1 VNYFSIDIETTG
13 LDENTCQIIELAA
26 VYDDG
31 SDKPVEQLE
40 FFRRAVRHD
49 VYHGEA
55 YALSMHAALFK
66 ELADENAVV
75 CCASELA
82 FLLRR
87 WMHHVEPRRGPRPLQ
102 FQPAPY
108 NVAGKNFAGF
118 DLRFL
123 RKLPEWEKIP
133 INHRYLDIGSALWR
147 PGDAEVPGTSECMR
161 RLGIVGDVS
170 HTALGD
176 ARDVC
181 RMIRALKKE
190 RAI

>member
-31 SDKPVEQLE
+31 SDKPVEQLA

-49 VYHGEA
+49 VYRGEA

-66 ELADENAVV
+66 ELADKNAAV
-75 CCASELA
+75 CYPAELA
-82 FLLRR
+82 VLLRR
-87 WMHHVEPRRGPRPLQ
+87 WMFSVVPRPAP
-102 FQPAPY
+102 FQPVPY

-123 RKLPEWEKIP
+123 RKLPAWEKIP